1 MAILIKLIAGGVALV
16 LLVATLLGQLL
27 ALGGALL
34 VAIKFA
40 VIVIFLSILT
50 MIVFLIVRDRLRT
63 RRESKL
69 S

>member
-1 MAILIKLIAGGVALV
+1 MAVLIKLVAGGIALV
-16 LLVATLLGQLL
+16 LLVATLLGQIL

-40 VIVIFLSILT
+40 VIVIFLAVLT
-50 MIVFLIVRDRLRT
+50 LIVFFILRDRLRT

>member
-1 MAILIKLIAGGVALV
+1 
-16 LLVATLLGQLL
+16 
-27 ALGGALL
+27 LL

-40 VIVIFLSILT
+40 VIVIFLAVLT
-50 MIVFLIVRDRLRT
+50 LIVFFILRDRLRT

>member
-1 MAILIKLIAGGVALV
+1 MAVLIKLVAGGIALV
-16 LLVATLLGQLL
+16 LLVATLLGQIL

-40 VIVIFLSILT
+40 VIVIFLAVLT
-50 MIVFLIVRDRLRT
+50 LIVFFILRDRLRT

-69 S
+69 G

>member
-1 MAILIKLIAGGVALV
+1 MAVLIKLMAGGIALV
-16 LLVATLLGQLL
+16 LLIATLLGQVL

-40 VIVIFLSILT
+40 VIVIFLAVLT
-50 MIVFLIVRDRLRT
+50 LIVFFILRDRMRT